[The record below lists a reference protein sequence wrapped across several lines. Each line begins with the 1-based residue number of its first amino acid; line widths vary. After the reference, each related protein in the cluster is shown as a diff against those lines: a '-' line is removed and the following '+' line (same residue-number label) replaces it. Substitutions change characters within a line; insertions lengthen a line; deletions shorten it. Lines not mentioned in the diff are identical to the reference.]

1 MESNDTYIRVN
12 RNSKESDNWHGND
25 KDINEQ
31 EEEEYR
37 SDDEEEMVNGDAIED
52 NGGISRNK
60 GRCVS
65 REASGGGEISSVTTG
80 DTMVTDMD
88 SFWQHETV
96 MGNMPDME
104 KATKEVASV
113 VRSKIFKSTK
123 FTNTPEMFKFKLERD
138 NDKLMRGVFYCFL
151 RQECKHQGGDDGI
164 WWAAE
169 QKEVH
174 KSIAKKRSTVTQ
186 AMKVAFIGML

>member
-1 MESNDTYIRVN
+1 MESNETYVQLH
-12 RNSKESDNWHGND
+12 RNSNELENCHGYDKE
-25 KDINEQ
+25 INIQ
-31 EEEEYR
+31 DEEENI
-37 SDDEEEMVNGDAIED
+37 SDDEEEMVNADAIEN
-52 NGGISRNK
+52 NGSISRNK

-65 REASGGGEISSVTTG
+65 TEAGGGGEISSVTTG
-80 DTMVTDMD
+80 DTMVTDID
-88 SFWQHETV
+88 SFRKHETV

-123 FTNTPEMFKFKLERD
+123 FTNTPEMFEFKPERD
-138 NDKLMRGVFYCFL
+138 NDEPMRGVFYRFL

-164 WWAAE
+164 WWAAV

-174 KSIAKKRSTVTQ
+174 KSIAKKRTTVTQ